1 MYAALP
7 QLGVGLGYRT
17 PLHDETVDNAD
28 RIDFL
33 EVISDKYLYAPPERT
48 ERLLALR
55 DRFPLIPHGVG
66 MSVGTAAPLDA
77 DYLDR
82 LATFVERLDAPWFSD
97 HLSFTK
103 VPETD
108 IDQLTPLWFTEES
121 LEMVC
126 RNIRQVT
133 ARISTPLLLEN
144 ITYYFPI
151 PDNDMSEP
159 EFLTR
164 VLEDTDIGLLLDV
177 NNVWVNSVNLGYDP
191 YEFLRSIPLERTVQI
206 HLAGGRKFHDLLVD
220 THSAPVTDEVWDL
233 LAFVVARAPVKA
245 VLLEWDADW
254 PEFAGLLGHLD
265 RAREIIDAFRPAEFE
280 AGTEAGIEAGIQA
293 WTEKA
298 SRP

>member
-1 MYAALP
+1 MYDALP

-17 PLHDETVDNAD
+17 PLHDETVGNAD

-33 EVISDKYLYAPPERT
+33 EVISDRYLYAPPERT
-48 ERLLALR
+48 ERLLALG

-82 LATFVERLDAPWFSD
+82 LAAFVERLDPPWFSD
-97 HLSFTK
+97 HLSFSK

-121 LEMVC
+121 LDVVC
-126 RNIRQVT
+126 RNIRDVKT
-133 ARISTPLLLEN
+133 RILTPLLLEN

-191 YEFLRSIPLERTVQI
+191 YEFLSSIPLERTVQI
-206 HLAGGRKFHDLLVD
+206 HLAGGHMFHDLLVD
-220 THSAPVTDEVWDL
+220 THSAPVADEVWDL
-233 LAFVVARAPVKA
+233 LAFVVSRAPVKA
-245 VLLEWDADW
+245 VLLEWDSEW
-254 PEFAGLLGHLD
+254 PAFTELIGHLD
-265 RAREIIDAFRPAEFE
+265 RARGIIDGCRSRAAETARP
-280 AGTEAGIEAGIQA
+280 
-293 WTEKA
+293 
-298 SRP
+298 